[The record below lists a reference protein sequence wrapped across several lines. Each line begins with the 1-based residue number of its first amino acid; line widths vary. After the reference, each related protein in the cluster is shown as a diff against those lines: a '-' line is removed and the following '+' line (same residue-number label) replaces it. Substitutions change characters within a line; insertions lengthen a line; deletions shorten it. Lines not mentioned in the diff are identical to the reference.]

1 MIAQI
6 PSFNIVYLHGP
17 VRNNRCRLGI
27 VEVANLH
34 NGPLKIDCGNI
45 KPYSTEKKKLYANFL
60 TLNHVLS
67 SYTHT
72 I

>member
-45 KPYSTEKKKLYANFL
+45 KPYSTEKKNYMP
-60 TLNHVLS
+60 TS
-67 SYTHT
+67 
-72 I
+72 

>member
-27 VEVANLH
+27 VEVASLH

-45 KPYSTEKKKLYANFL
+45 KPYSTEKKLYANFL
-60 TLNHVLS
+60 TQNHVLS